1 MKALAQLLIE
11 QLQQGLLDPFARRIG
26 AQDGSLINDGSR
38 SLTADE
44 LLRMDQLCSNVEGQI
59 PGFHELMPM
68 ARSMVRELGIYKEE
82 IPAEKEVPCEDS
94 GRV

>member
-1 MKALAQLLIE
+1 
-11 QLQQGLLDPFARRIG
+11 
-26 AQDGSLINDGSR
+26 
-38 SLTADE
+38 
-44 LLRMDQLCSNVEGQI
+44 MDQLCSNVEGQI